1 MAKFSTGNPPRTMHV
16 FDRDLLLP
24 LPRRRLRVSSKLAKL
39 REFLQKDGSFCI
51 SCIISSDLRLI
62 D

>member
-24 LPRRRLRVSSKLAKL
+24 LAAAAIEGIKQIGKAARIPSKGRFILHQL
-39 REFLQKDGSFCI
+39 HYLF
-51 SCIISSDLRLI
+51 
-62 D
+62 